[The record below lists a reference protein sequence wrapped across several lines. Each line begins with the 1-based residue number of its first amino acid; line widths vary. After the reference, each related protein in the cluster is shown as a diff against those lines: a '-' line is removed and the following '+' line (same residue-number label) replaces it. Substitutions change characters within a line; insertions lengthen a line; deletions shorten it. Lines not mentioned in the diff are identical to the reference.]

1 MKSFDILVD
10 GRLIQSDLI
19 VVNLPVRN
27 DIAAYYWLNIGSE
40 LINHII
46 AEKAVSPVDNAG
58 GIALD
63 ANADSVVAKYE
74 IVDAYPIVLDASAE
88 FKVLY
93 PLDPEHGVIEIQ
105 QELQEVSQKIE
116 RVSLPI
122 SIGANDMLA
131 IMPLKTI
138 GYVENAIEFDV
149 NASEIKN
156 AIIDG
161 KNSYG
166 GVMVDSSLADPFAV
180 YYEKANSEMALG
192 ADVQSLSY
200 LLHMR
205 LIQSNISVGVDSID
219 FDLYRSLG
227 KPSARIAVG
236 ADASF
241 VVEFFTDAGSE
252 MELSSSAAAF
262 PCKLLMPESGIELA
276 CAGSAVLRR
285 MRTLADIDA
294 FGTLADIDGMLLE
307 DMYYMDIEE

>member
-1 MKSFDILVD
+1 M
-10 GRLIQSDLI
+10 
-19 VVNLPVRN
+19 
-27 DIAAYYWLNIGSE
+27 
-40 LINHII
+40 
-46 AEKAVSPVDNAG
+46 
-58 GIALD
+58 
-63 ANADSVVAKYE
+63 
-74 IVDAYPIVLDASAE
+74 
-88 FKVLY
+88 
-93 PLDPEHGVIEIQ
+93 
-105 QELQEVSQKIE
+105 
-116 RVSLPI
+116 PI

>member
-131 IMPLKTI
+131 IMPLKPL
-138 GYVENAIEFDV
+138 
-149 NASEIKN
+149 
-156 AIIDG
+156 
-161 KNSYG
+161 
-166 GVMVDSSLADPFAV
+166 VMLKTPLSL
-180 YYEKANSEMALG
+180 M
-192 ADVQSLSY
+192 
-200 LLHMR
+200 
-205 LIQSNISVGVDSID
+205 
-219 FDLYRSLG
+219 
-227 KPSARIAVG
+227 
-236 ADASF
+236 
-241 VVEFFTDAGSE
+241 
-252 MELSSSAAAF
+252 
-262 PCKLLMPESGIELA
+262 
-276 CAGSAVLRR
+276 
-285 MRTLADIDA
+285 
-294 FGTLADIDGMLLE
+294 
-307 DMYYMDIEE
+307 